1 MITCFFSNKFSLL
14 LVEHLLTCLIL
25 IAKQTLYL
33 YWPDYLSVKLF
44 LMRLPSTQP
53 HSFFSVFNVLF
64 MLSIYL
70 LPNWSVSKINFYSS
84 NELDNAKNKM
94 FRALSFTCNIL
105 IKMRRLFMN
114 AAGILN
120 DRPPSLQT
128 SDTTAIM

>member
-1 MITCFFSNKFSLL
+1 
-14 LVEHLLTCLIL
+14 
-25 IAKQTLYL
+25 
-33 YWPDYLSVKLF
+33 
-44 LMRLPSTQP
+44 
-53 HSFFSVFNVLF
+53 

-70 LPNWSVSKINFYSS
+70 LPNWPVSKINFYSS

-94 FRALSFTCNIL
+94 FRALSFTFYIL